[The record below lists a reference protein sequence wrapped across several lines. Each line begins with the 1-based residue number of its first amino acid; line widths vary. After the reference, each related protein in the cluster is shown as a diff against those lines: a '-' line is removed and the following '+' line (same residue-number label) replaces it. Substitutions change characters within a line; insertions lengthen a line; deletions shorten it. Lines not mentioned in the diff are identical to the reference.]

1 MIDQAFREQD
11 HVARRATNVHESN
24 EEEDSAARRG
34 EARRGAQNWPRR
46 LRYFKGTRRSSLGIG
61 DVCRARSVHATRPS
75 RSRCHRGRSG

>member
-34 EARRGAQNWPRR
+34 EARRGEA
-46 LRYFKGTRRSSLGIG
+46 RRSELASTAPVL
-61 DVCRARSVHATRPS
+61 
-75 RSRCHRGRSG
+75 